1 MLGKRLLSC
10 CVVLSFIAG
19 ALSPLSGFTGVSYA
33 AEGGSQDGRDAQGK
47 WVTGEYHIHTT
58 QSDDAQG
65 KLQDV
70 LDAAFEQNGLDWVA
84 LSEHLRM
91 SGRDEDGNTL
101 GSPIPVSKG
110 IALYQAP
117 KIKELQDAGKY
128 AGKTIFSGFEWDM
141 PTYDH
146 VSVGIITD
154 DPGSPAA
161 LKAINQFEY
170 LFSNRDASLFDPAD
184 VLAWNAADQRAYSTA
199 SDARQA
205 FRWLA
210 ANYPDSYALFNHPSR
225 KNGTSAELKVQDIRD
240 MNNIAPRVAFGFEG
254 IPGNQMAPDRGET
267 VDIYG
272 GADVRIAKVGGMWD
286 ALLGEGRKFWN
297 FGNSDFHFK
306 ISSDR
311 RYSSG
316 YWPGEY
322 SKNYTWVEGSDMKSI
337 VEGMRSGKSFSATG
351 DLINAL
357 DFSIQSAESMKEM
370 GGELEVAAGDEMELK
385 IRFKSPNQNNN
396 GDPVQVDHVDLIVG
410 NVTGPVEP
418 GTAAYNKATNDTTK
432 VLKRFTSADWVTD
445 AEGYNTIT
453 YPVGPASENQYF
465 RLRGTNLGT
474 DVPGE
479 TSNGE
484 PLLDQKNTTVDNETR
499 FTQINDRNYSDLW
512 FYSNPIFVNV
522 TYSDEQAVQDALQD
536 IQLPAQPVSTDIQ
549 LPLMGDHGASITWD
563 SSDTAIAEVTGG
575 TLRISPP
582 AIGQPDAEVTLT
594 ATATKGAV
602 SDTRTFKLVIRA
614 ITIDDAMLRY
624 TFSQDTVAGT
634 EVSDTSGNG
643 HAGVLIG
650 GAEATT
656 DYDGAITLDGTND
669 AIQLPNGILSNVEA
683 ATISISVEIDPAN
696 ARPSWLYSFASNP
709 TVVQGTRYLGM
720 LEDSSGI
727 YRTSITPNWYVGEQT
742 VSKGASVNKGVLKN
756 LIYTISGNTATLYED
771 GVQVGQ
777 NTAMTLS
784 PKDIEA
790 TVANYI
796 GRPPYSGD
804 RYFKGKVS
812 DFRIYSRAL
821 SSKEVAAIAAEELEY
836 KGSISGFVTDGTGA
850 VEGASVAVTI
860 RGQVYSTM
868 TAADGSYVLEEIPAG
883 SGYVLS
889 VSKDGFITATTGQVQ
904 VNNGQTTTDMNV
916 KLSAVPVLHT
926 VLFDSNGGDTEA
938 SPATVTVTA
947 GEAMTELPTPPT
959 RQGYSFLGWNT
970 QADGTGSEWN
980 SGIPVNTN
988 LVVYAQWQAEQ
999 PEVTT
1004 GTITGIVSDG
1014 TQLVEGASVSVSVGS
1029 SVYGVTDSVYST
1041 TTNVNGSYTLVNIPA
1056 GTEYAVT
1063 AQKNG
1068 YITNQISG
1076 VNVAA
1081 NQTTSNA
1088 NIILT
1093 PIVTAPSYFNVVFDK
1108 NGGTTEAMPGA
1119 IAVLSGEHMPALP
1132 SPPTRTGYRFMGW
1145 NTQPDGSGTAFTT
1158 ESVVDSELIV
1168 YAQWRVVSSSS
1179 DHHDSSGSGG
1189 GGSSTTTTPASPYV
1203 KPEFIEEGSAGVRV
1217 DLSRGST
1224 LLSQSQITVLVE
1236 LNKSREVVLSG
1247 PNYSFTFPVG
1257 SMAVVQG
1264 TTDFDFGLRFN
1275 AGANL
1280 STINELAGQHGA
1292 LIVSYNGTGELP
1304 GQVNIRLLVGSQ
1316 YAGQTLYY
1324 YYLNETTG
1332 ELEFLQNAPVDSEG
1346 YATVQQSHLSEYVFT
1361 TELLTPDSHIGKLT
1375 MTPGIASL
1383 SDKTLVPYVM
1393 VNGIQRIIK
1402 LSAMSGGQMHFIGD
1416 SSVHYSF
1423 KDNAKSFTD
1432 TAGHWARE
1440 SIEFVTA
1447 RELFG
1452 GTTEQTFSPN
1462 ATMTRGMIVTVLGRL
1477 AEAETEGHAARF
1489 SDVQPD
1495 AYYAGYI
1502 GWAAD
1507 NGIVNGTG
1515 SQRFEPD
1522 APVTREQLAVIM
1534 VNTLKHMELTTD
1546 TNEANPSTIA
1556 AYADQDLVSSW
1567 ATESVNRL
1575 ISMGVLSGKANYRL
1589 DPQGNATR
1597 AELAAMLERMIE
1609 HTVAGQ

>member
-10 CVVLSFIAG
+10 FVVLSFIAG
-19 ALSPLSGFTGVSYA
+19 ALSPLSGLTGVSYA
-33 AEGGSQDGRDAQGK
+33 AEGGSQEEQDTQGR
-47 WVTGEYHIHTT
+47 WVSGEYHIHTT

-70 LDAAFEQNGLDWVA
+70 LDAAFEQNGLDWAA

-91 SGRDEDGNTL
+91 SGRDEEGSTL

-154 DPGSPAA
+154 APGSPAA

-184 VLAWNAADQRAYSTA
+184 VAAWNAADQRAYSTA

-272 GADVRIAKVGGMWD
+272 GADIRIAKVGGMWD

-306 ISSDR
+306 ISGDR

-357 DFSIQSAESMKEM
+357 DFSIHSNGSMKEM

-410 NVTGPVEP
+410 NVTGPAEP

-445 AEGYNTIT
+445 EDGYNTIT
-453 YPVGPASENQYF
+453 YPIDSASENQYF

-484 PLLDQKNTTVDNETR
+484 PLIDPKNTTADNETR
-499 FTQINDRNYSDLW
+499 FTQINNRNYSDLW

-536 IQLPAQPVSTDIQ
+536 IQLPAQPVSSDIS
-549 LPLMGDHGASITWD
+549 LPFVGDHGASITWV
-563 SSDTAIAEVTGG
+563 SSDSAIAEVTNG

-594 ATATKGAV
+594 ATATKGTV

-614 ITIDDAMLRY
+614 ITVDDAMLWY
-624 TFSQDTVAGT
+624 TFNQDTVAGT
-634 EVSDTSGNG
+634 EVSDISGND

-656 DYDGAITLDGTND
+656 DYDGAVTLDGTNG
-669 AIQLPNGILSNVEA
+669 AIQLPNGILNNLED
-683 ATISISVEIDPAN
+683 ATISISVEIDPSN
-696 ARPSWLYSFASNP
+696 ARPSWLYSFASNS
-709 TVVQGTRYLGM
+709 TVVQGTRYLGL
-720 LEDSSGI
+720 LEDSSGA
-727 YRTSITPNWYVGEQT
+727 YRASITPNWYVGEQT

-756 LIYTISGNTATLYED
+756 LVYTITGNTATLYED

-821 SSKEVAAIAAEELEY
+821 SSKEIAAVAAEELDY
-836 KGSISGFVTDGTGA
+836 KGAISGVVTDGTQV
-850 VEGASVAVTI
+850 VEGASITVTI
-860 RGQVYSTM
+860 RGQVYSTV
-868 TAADGSYVLEEIPAG
+868 TAADGSYVLEDIPAG

-889 VSKDGFITATTGQVQ
+889 VSKDGFTTATTGQVQ
-904 VNNGQTTTDMNV
+904 VNNGQTTTDINV
-916 KLSAVPVLHT
+916 NLSAVPVLYT

-938 SPATVTVTA
+938 SPSTVTVTA
-947 GEAMTELPTPPT
+947 GESMTELPTAPT

-970 QADGTGSEWN
+970 KADGTGSEWTT
-980 SGIPVNTN
+980 GIPVSTN
-988 LVVYAQWQAEQ
+988 LVVYAQWQADQ
-999 PEVTT
+999 PEVVT

-1014 TQLVEGASVSVSVGS
+1014 TQPVEGASVSVSVSG
-1029 SVYGVTDSVYST
+1029 SVYGVTDSVYSA

-1056 GTEYAVT
+1056 GTEYVVT
-1063 AQKNG
+1063 AHKDG
-1068 YITNQISG
+1068 YMANQIVG
-1076 VNVAA
+1076 VSVNA
-1081 NQTTSNA
+1081 NQITSNA

-1093 PIVTAPSYFNVVFDK
+1093 PVATVPSYTVVFDK
-1108 NGGTTEAMPGA
+1108 NGGTTEALPGS
-1119 IAVLSGEHMPALP
+1119 IAVLSGEHVPALP
-1132 SPPTRTGYRFMGW
+1132 SPPRRTGYRFTGW
-1145 NTQPDGSGTAFTT
+1145 NTQPDGSGMAFTA

-1179 DHHDSSGSGG
+1179 DNNDSSESGGG
-1189 GGSSTTTTPASPYV
+1189 GGSSTPTTPASPYV
-1203 KPEFIEEGSAGVRV
+1203 KPEYIEEGRAAVRV

-1224 LLSQSQITVLVE
+1224 LLSQSQITGLVD

-1247 PNYSFTFPVG
+1247 PNYSFTFPAG

-1264 TTDFDFGLRFN
+1264 ITDFNFGLRFN

-1280 STINELAGQHGA
+1280 GTITELAGERGA

-1304 GQVNIRLLVGSQ
+1304 GQVNIRLLVGSH
-1316 YAGQTLYY
+1316 YAGQMLYY
-1324 YYLNETTG
+1324 YYLNETTD
-1332 ELEFLQNAPVDSEG
+1332 ELEFMQNAPVDSEG
-1346 YATVQQSHLSEYVFT
+1346 YATVQQSHLSDYVFT
-1361 TELLTPDSHIGKLT
+1361 TELLTSASRIGKLT
-1375 MTPGIASL
+1375 MSPGITVL
-1383 SDKTLVPYVM
+1383 SDKTLVPYVV
-1393 VNGIQRIIK
+1393 VNGVQRIMK
-1402 LSAMSGGQMHFIGD
+1402 LSAMSDGQMHFIGD
-1416 SSVHYSF
+1416 SSVNYSF

-1440 SIEFVTA
+1440 AIDFVTA

-1452 GTTEQTFSPN
+1452 GTAEQTFSPN

-1477 AEAETEGHAARF
+1477 ADAEAEGHAARF

-1495 AYYAGYI
+1495 AYYASYI

-1507 NGIVNGTG
+1507 NGIVSGTE

-1534 VNTLKHMELTTD
+1534 MNTLKHMELTLD
-1546 TNEANPSTIA
+1546 NNEANPSTIA
-1556 AYADQDLVSSW
+1556 AYSDQDLVSSW
-1567 ATESVNRL
+1567 ASVSVNRL
-1575 ISMGVLSGKANYRL
+1575 VAMGVLSGKSAHRL

-1597 AELAAMLERMIE
+1597 AELATMLERMIE